1 MTHSETVS
9 VEFGFWPNGAE
20 EPETP
25 VLVRM
30 KSVVSP
36 CEGEEVFDSGSTNRK
51 EPKAKLAN
59 VTNVREDVREP
70 VGAAQKGGLIVAV
83 PGRGALQSKR
93 STRQQR
99 RSKVMAKMKEELAVH
114 QASFAEAE
122 RIARDAENMASSVVT
137 QSKIQ
142 LALMEEALEDA
153 VMAESAALEGW
164 QMTEETVSQIL
175 GLLKERERLWA
186 RAMWKY
192 AFHAVLRGKS
202 KEGTGP
208 AVGAVGV
215 PERRERG
222 RHSEGAEAGAPHRRG
237 RSRTRRGSGSPP
249 LTEENVGRLTK
260 RKIKE
265 QKRNMIQMLDRFI
278 HSLPLEE

>member
-1 MTHSETVS
+1 MRQVVLSGMVVLS
-9 VEFGFWPNGAE
+9 VLGSIRADDQ
-20 EPETP
+20 
-25 VLVRM
+25 LV
-30 KSVVSP
+30 
-36 CEGEEVFDSGSTNRK
+36 
-51 EPKAKLAN
+51 
-59 VTNVREDVREP
+59 P
-70 VGAAQKGGLIVAV
+70 VGAAKVDVTPAHPVVLAGYGG
-83 PGRGALQSKR
+83 R
-93 STRQQR
+93 ST
-99 RSKVMAKMKEELAVH
+99 E
-114 QASFAEAE
+114 
-122 RIARDAENMASSVVT
+122 
-137 QSKIQ
+137 
-142 LALMEEALEDA
+142 
-153 VMAESAALEGW
+153 LEGID
-164 QMTEETVSQIL
+164 T
-175 GLLKERERLWA
+175 RLWA